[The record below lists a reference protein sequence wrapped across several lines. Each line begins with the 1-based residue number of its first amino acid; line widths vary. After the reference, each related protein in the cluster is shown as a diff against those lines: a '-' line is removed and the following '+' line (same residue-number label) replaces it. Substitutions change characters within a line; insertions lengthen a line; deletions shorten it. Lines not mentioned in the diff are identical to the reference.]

1 MNVSLLTTSWQLT
14 LVMILIITIIIMAR
28 DEYFMYTITHSFQ
41 SAGMDKASES
51 ERSLFR
57 VFLAVWGQVF
67 FSLHQSTCLR
77 VRGPGPEACM
87 RSSRESSS
95 ELEVNASM
103 MLLGLRNTSPP
114 LAFSILLT
122 ATRRHLDTSHIP
134 STESSQEAEGAG
146 AVLEDFLEEGRAD
159 QQHPSRCCPPYPEVP
174 QADLQGQGSRRR
186 LELQG
191 AWLI

>member
-1 MNVSLLTTSWQLT
+1 
-14 LVMILIITIIIMAR
+14 
-28 DEYFMYTITHSFQ
+28 MYTITHPFQ
-41 SAGMDKASES
+41 SADMIPFSGRTKSQKVEGA
-51 ERSLFR
+51 R

-95 ELEVNASM
+95 EREGNASSI
-103 MLLGLRNTSPP
+103 LLGLRNTSLP
-114 LAFSILLT
+114 LALSILLT
-122 ATRRHLDTSHIP
+122 VTRRHLDIRHIP

-159 QQHPSRCCPPYPEVP
+159 QQHPSRCCLPYPEVP
-174 QADLQGQGSRRR
+174 QAALQGQGSRRR
-186 LELQG
+186 LKLQG
-191 AWLI
+191 AWLIWGLLVLRWQRGLSSC